1 MTFLKKIFVGVG
13 GGGCCFF
20 FSVHDIQFPE
30 SSIFYTKFSV
40 QNLYLFEVFFY
51 IACFP
56 FIFYSLSVMSEKNV
70 CPNQDLNHQKKIFN
84 FIHYF
89 ILHVT
94 SLFEITIFL
103 KHEFFQIRG
112 FHFFTKDLNNNAK
125 KNI

>member
-1 MTFLKKIFVGVG
+1 
-13 GGGCCFF
+13 
-20 FSVHDIQFPE
+20 
-30 SSIFYTKFSV
+30 
-40 QNLYLFEVFFY
+40 
-51 IACFP
+51 
-56 FIFYSLSVMSEKNV
+56 MSEKNV

-125 KNI
+125 KIFKGTCFLPQTRIFLSLYF